1 VLALATAVLVINRID
16 VYFSAVF
23 AFSGDIYLFW
33 MTGRSDQRGGKEGV
47 GFPVLL
53 LVAFVP
59 LGFGVI
65 LSILGYFGSLQE
77 ALLRTA
83 LMTGFSIALLVST
96 FPLPLAVRFKM
107 LEGKTPKGTRGKSLV
122 TILVPAFNEQSVL
135 SRTLESLRNT
145 SYERI
150 EVIVIDDGSTDLTAS
165 VASWYRSHGVKVIRQ
180 PNGGKAAAL
189 NHGLLYAKGEFL
201 ITLDSDS
208 MVTRSAID
216 EVISLMETDPG
227 TSAVA
232 GNVKVLNNKSVLT
245 RIQEL
250 EYVMALN
257 TIRRAYALFGTVMV
271 IPGAFGAFR
280 KSAVV
285 RERGYDR
292 DTVTEDF
299 DLTVRLLKR
308 HGTIASSSSGSV
320 YTEAPSTL
328 KGLYK
333 QRMRWNTGTFQTVYK
348 HRDAL
353 WNKEFGSLHSIGFPL
368 MLLSLFN
375 PFASLLSIVAGVI
388 LAVTG
393 QWLIFLEMVGIFL
406 LAQIFVALAAVSIDD
421 EDYRLV
427 SYAPLFVVGYRQF
440 NDLVTILAAVR
451 TLSGGGKAWNKLART
466 GGTGAIRL
474 SEGVGKSKS
483 RARPQ
488 G

>member
-1 VLALATAVLVINRID
+1 MALAAAVLVINRVD
-16 VYFSAVF
+16 VYFSAAF
-23 AFSGDIYLFW
+23 AVSGDVYLFW
-33 MTGRSDQRGGKEGV
+33 MTGRPDHRREEGGK

-59 LGFGVI
+59 MAFGVI
-65 LSILGYFGSLQE
+65 LTFFGYFSSLQE

-83 LMTGFSIALLVST
+83 LMTGFSIAILVST
-96 FPLPLAVRFKM
+96 FPLPLAIRFKI
-107 LEGKTPKGTRGKSLV
+107 LEGRISKGTGRKPLV

-135 SRTLESLRNT
+135 SRTIESLRNVD
-145 SYERI
+145 YDRV

-165 VASWYRSHGVKVIRQ
+165 VASWYKSRGVKVIRQ

-189 NHGLLYAKGEFL
+189 NHGLLYARGEY
-201 ITLDSDS
+201 IVTLDSDS
-208 MVTRSAID
+208 MVSRSAID
-216 EVISLMETDPG
+216 EVIRLMETDSE

-245 RIQEL
+245 RVQEL
-250 EYVMALN
+250 EYIMALN

-285 RERGYDR
+285 QEKGYDR

-308 HGTIASSSSGSV
+308 HGTIASSSSGVV
-320 YTEAPSTL
+320 YTEVPSTL

-353 WNKEFGSLHSIGFPL
+353 WNKGFQNLHSVGFPL

-375 PFASLLSIVAGVI
+375 PFASFLSVVAGVI
-388 LAVTG
+388 LAATG

-406 LAQIFVALAAVSIDD
+406 IAQVFVAMAAISIDD

-451 TLSGGGKAWNKLART
+451 TMLGRGRTWNKLERT

-474 SEGVGKSKS
+474 SQGVRKS
-483 RARPQ
+483 
-488 G
+488 GG

>member
-1 VLALATAVLVINRID
+1 VLVINRVD
-16 VYFSAVF
+16 VYFSSLF
-23 AFSGDIYLFW
+23 AFSGDVYLFW
-33 MTGRSDQRGGKEGV
+33 VMERSNKRGGEVGK
-47 GFPVLL
+47 GFPVILS
-53 LVAFVP
+53 VAFVP
-59 LGFGVI
+59 VGFGVI
-65 LSILGYFGSLQE
+65 LSVLGYFGSLQE

-96 FPLPLAVRFKM
+96 FPLPLAIKFKM
-107 LEGKTPKGTRGKSLV
+107 LEGKAPKGTGRKPLV

-135 SRTLESLRNT
+135 SRTIESLRNT
-145 SYERI
+145 DYERI

-165 VASWYRSHGVKVIRQ
+165 IASWYKSHGVKVIRQ

-208 MVTRSAID
+208 MVSRSAID
-216 EVISLMETDPG
+216 EVIRLMETDPG

-232 GNVKVLNNKSVLT
+232 GNVKVLNNKSILT

-250 EYVMALN
+250 EYIMALN

-285 RERGYDR
+285 KEKGYDR

-308 HGTIASSSSGSV
+308 HGTIASSSSGVV
-320 YTEAPSTL
+320 YTEVPSTL

-353 WNKEFGSLHSIGFPL
+353 WKREFRNLHSVGFPL
-368 MLLSLFN
+368 ILLSLFN
-375 PFASLLSIVAGVI
+375 PLASFLSVVAGLI
-388 LAVTG
+388 LAATG

-406 LAQIFVALAAVSIDD
+406 LAQIFVALAAISIDD

-440 NDLVTILAAVR
+440 NDFVTILAAVR
-451 TLSGGGKAWNKLART
+451 TIFGRGKAWNKLARA
-466 GGTGAIRL
+466 GGTGAIRA
-474 SEGVGKSKS
+474 SGEVRKP
-483 RARPQ
+483 RT
-488 G
+488 

>member
-1 VLALATAVLVINRID
+1 MINRVD
-16 VYFSAVF
+16 VYFSAAF
-23 AFSGDIYLFW
+23 AVSGDVYLFW
-33 MTGRSDQRGGKEGV
+33 MTGRSDQRREEAGK

-59 LGFGVI
+59 MAFGVI
-65 LSILGYFGSLQE
+65 LTVFGYFGSLQE

-96 FPLPLAVRFKM
+96 FPLPLAIRFKM
-107 LEGKTPKGTRGKSLV
+107 LEGRTSSGTERRPLV
-122 TILVPAFNEQSVL
+122 SILVPAFNEQSVL
-135 SRTLESLRNT
+135 SRTIESLRNAD
-145 SYERI
+145 YDRI

-165 VASWYRSHGVKVIRQ
+165 VASWYKSRGVKVIRQ

-189 NHGLLYAKGEFL
+189 NHGLLYAKGEY
-201 ITLDSDS
+201 IVTLDSDS
-208 MVTRSAID
+208 MVSRSAID
-216 EVISLMETDPG
+216 EVIRLMEADSE

-232 GNVKVLNNKSVLT
+232 GNVKVLNNRSVLT
-245 RIQEL
+245 RVQEL
-250 EYVMALN
+250 EYIMALN

-285 RERGYDR
+285 REKGYDR

-308 HGTIASSSSGSV
+308 HGNIASSSSGVV
-320 YTEAPSTL
+320 YTEVPSTL
-328 KGLYK
+328 KGLYR

-353 WNKEFGSLHSIGFPL
+353 WNKGFRNLHSVGFPL

-375 PFASLLSIVAGVI
+375 PFASFLSIVAGVI
-388 LAVTG
+388 LAAAG
-393 QWLIFLEMVGIFL
+393 QWPIFLEMVGIFL
-406 LAQIFVALAAVSIDD
+406 LAQVFVALAAISIDG
-421 EDYRLV
+421 EDYRLA

-440 NDLVTILAAVR
+440 NDLVTIFAAVR
-451 TLSGGGKAWNKLART
+451 TLMGRGKAWNKLARA
-466 GGTGAIRL
+466 GGTGTIRF
-474 SEGVGKSKS
+474 SEGTRDS
-483 RARPQ
+483 RTK

>member
-1 VLALATAVLVINRID
+1 
-16 VYFSAVF
+16 
-23 AFSGDIYLFW
+23 
-33 MTGRSDQRGGKEGV
+33 M
-47 GFPVLL
+47 
-53 LVAFVP
+53 
-59 LGFGVI
+59 
-65 LSILGYFGSLQE
+65 
-77 ALLRTA
+77 
-83 LMTGFSIALLVST
+83 VS
-96 FPLPLAVRFKM
+96 
-107 LEGKTPKGTRGKSLV
+107 
-122 TILVPAFNEQSVL
+122 
-135 SRTLESLRNT
+135 
-145 SYERI
+145 
-150 EVIVIDDGSTDLTAS
+150 
-165 VASWYRSHGVKVIRQ
+165 
-180 PNGGKAAAL
+180 
-189 NHGLLYAKGEFL
+189 
-201 ITLDSDS
+201 
-208 MVTRSAID
+208 RSAID
-216 EVISLMETDPG
+216 EVIRLMETDSE

-245 RIQEL
+245 RVQEL
-250 EYVMALN
+250 EYIMALN

-285 RERGYDR
+285 QEKGYDR

-308 HGTIASSSSGSV
+308 HGTIASSSSGVV
-320 YTEAPSTL
+320 YTEVPSTL

-353 WNKEFGSLHSIGFPL
+353 WNKGFQNLHSVGFPL

-375 PFASLLSIVAGVI
+375 PFASFLSVVAGVI
-388 LAVTG
+388 LAATG

-406 LAQIFVALAAVSIDD
+406 IAQVFVAMAAISIDD

-451 TLSGGGKAWNKLART
+451 TMLGRGRTWNKLERT

-474 SEGVGKSKS
+474 SQGVRKS
-483 RARPQ
+483 
-488 G
+488 GG

>member
-23 AFSGDIYLFW
+23 ALSGDAYLFW
-33 MTGRSDQRGGKEGV
+33 MTGRSDRRGEEEGA

-59 LGFGVI
+59 MAFGGV
-65 LSILGYFGSLQE
+65 LTVFGYFGSLQE

-96 FPLPLAVRFKM
+96 FPLPLAIRFKM
-107 LEGKTPKGTRGKSLV
+107 LEGRTSEGIERKPLV

-135 SRTLESLRNT
+135 SRTIESLRNAD
-145 SYERI
+145 YERI

-165 VASWYRSHGVKVIRQ
+165 IASWYKVHGVKVIRQ

-189 NHGLLYAKGEFL
+189 NHGLLYAKGEYI

-208 MVTRSAID
+208 MVSRSAVD
-216 EVISLMETDPG
+216 EVIRLMEADAG
-227 TSAVA
+227 TWAVA
-232 GNVKVLNNKSVLT
+232 GNVKVLNNKSVLA

-250 EYVMALN
+250 EYIMALN

-285 RERGYDR
+285 QEKGYDR

-299 DLTVRLLKR
+299 DLTIRLLKR
-308 HGTIASSSSGSV
+308 HGTIASSSSGVV
-320 YTEAPSTL
+320 YTEVPSTL

-353 WNKEFGSLHSIGFPL
+353 WNRGFRNLHSVGFPL
-368 MLLSLFN
+368 ILLSLFN
-375 PFASLLSIVAGVI
+375 PFASFLSVVAGVI
-388 LAVTG
+388 LAATG
-393 QWLIFLEMVGIFL
+393 QWLIFLEMLGIFL
-406 LAQIFVALAAVSIDD
+406 FAQIFVALAAISIDD

-451 TLSGGGKAWNKLART
+451 TLLGRGRAWNKLART
-466 GGTGAIRL
+466 GGTGTIRF
-474 SEGVGKSKS
+474 SDGVRKS
-483 RARPQ
+483 AR
-488 G
+488 